1 MKIKSRK
8 DREKEYS
15 EKYGH
20 VSNDIYERV
29 KNHLGKKFNEKL
41 LIEAKERIKYIRKKV
56 EYHTIH
62 MVFYEKPIQTH
73 RPRVNYK
80 TKIMHVPNAKANHN
94 AISKFIH
101 DLKDDINII
110 STPMKI
116 TLKAYYA
123 MPSNIKPV
131 ELLLY
136 ELEHD
141 YAIGKP
147 DFDNVLKSYC
157 DMIQKILILDDDLV
171 SAAEFVKYFS
181 LKPRVELFITYTN
194 GYASKYAYKTIHA
207 RKSYMELSDY
217 IEDELLCDESRK
229 KVKK

>member
-20 VSNDIYERV
+20 VSDDVYERL
-29 KNHLGKKFNEKL
+29 KNHLGKKFTPEL
-41 LIEAKERIKYIRKKV
+41 LTLAKERVNNIRKKV
-56 EYHTIH
+56 KYYTIR
-62 MVFYEKPIQTH
+62 MVFYEKPVQTH

-80 TKIMHVPNAKANHN
+80 TKIMHVPNAKANHK
-94 AISKFIH
+94 AVEKFIAS
-101 DLKDDINII
+101 LKDDVNII

-116 TLKAYYA
+116 TLKAYYP
-123 MPSNIKPV
+123 MPTSVKPV
-131 ELLLY
+131 ELILY

-157 DMIQKILILDDDLV
+157 DMIQHTLILDDDLV
-171 SAAEFVKYFS
+171 SSAEFIKYFS
-181 LKPRVELFITYTN
+181 LKPRVELLITYTN
-194 GYASKYAYKTIHA
+194 GYASKHTYKTIRS
-207 RKSYMELSDY
+207 RKSYMELSEY
-217 IEDELLCDESRK
+217 IEDELLIN
-229 KVKK
+229 

>member
-8 DREKEYS
+8 QREKEYS

-20 VSNDIYERV
+20 ISDDIYERV
-29 KNHLGKKFNEKL
+29 KNHLGKKFTSKL
-41 LIEAKERIKYIRKKV
+41 LLDAKDRIEYVKDNVKYYTIRI
-56 EYHTIH
+56 
-62 MVFYEKPIQTH
+62 VFYEKPIQTH

-80 TKIMHVPNAKANHN
+80 TKIMHVPNAKANHK
-94 AISKFIH
+94 AVELFVR
-101 DLKDDINII
+101 DLKDTINII

-116 TLKAYYA
+116 SLKAYYP
-123 MPSNIKPV
+123 MPSNISAV

-157 DMIQKILILDDDLV
+157 DMIQKTIILDDDLV

-181 LKPRVELFITYTN
+181 LKPRVELCITYTN
-194 GYASKYAYKTIHA
+194 GYASKHTYKTIHS
-207 RKSYMELSDY
+207 RKSYSELSDF
-217 IEDELLCDESRK
+217 IEDCLLIK
-229 KVKK
+229 